1 MAAAKL
7 ATITIKCKQL
17 IESLKEFKTVGKNG
31 KNVAEDK
38 LFAIAICFKN
48 VKILDYTVSIET

>member
-1 MAAAKL
+1 M
-7 ATITIKCKQL
+7 
-17 IESLKEFKTVGKNG
+17 VKNTT
-31 KNVAEDK
+31 EDK